1 MWKKKE
7 RWTAAAL
14 LLAMVVVTG
23 LCWYILY
30 IRQQFYDEGTRN
42 LLETYEQVDK
52 SFSIFS
58 RSNWNMLNEWGKS
71 LQAANEEG
79 LAEERLRSYEA
90 EREIWR
96 YSSVYLF
103 NENCEYWSIRGK
115 HEKVDHLWTAFEEM
129 YRTGKPTVSSY
140 IMRSGERRVV
150 YSAPIAPVEIDGTT
164 YTSLAVSYR
173 NKTIE
178 ELIGGSA
185 YGGQSDCYIIHPDGD
200 VMLSEEPK
208 SEIED
213 WMDNLFDYL
222 QKYAQVDAGTLT
234 RARQDVAEGRS
245 GSLSYWLEGKSY
257 YLVYQPVGFQHLSIV
272 GIVGRDVVDSGM
284 RKIQNAT
291 ILLLAGLFFCAGI
304 VLVHGVRTDARLR
317 VEEKERALRQEGE
330 ARQQMEDLA
339 NTDGLTGLYNER
351 YFDALLKENE
361 LNRTPFVLFYLDL
374 DRFKPVNDRYG
385 HDVGDQLLKEVASR
399 LRGCVRESDAVFRIG
414 GDEFVILLADIH
426 SAEECTLILDRL
438 MAAIGESVS
447 ASGIQISISASIGV
461 TLYPEDDEDPD
472 TLLRHADQAM
482 YQAKEAGKNRY
493 QLFDPESDRKAQT
506 HRKYLETMHQSLL
519 NQEFVLFYQPKVDL
533 DDGRVIGVEALIRCK
548 RP

>member
-52 SFSIFS
+52 AFTIFS

-79 LAEERLRSYEA
+79 LAE
-90 EREIWR
+90 
-96 YSSVYLF
+96 
-103 NENCEYWSIRGK
+103 
-115 HEKVDHLWTAFEEM
+115 
-129 YRTGKPTVSSY
+129 
-140 IMRSGERRVV
+140 
-150 YSAPIAPVEIDGTT
+150 
-164 YTSLAVSYR
+164 
-173 NKTIE
+173 
-178 ELIGGSA
+178 
-185 YGGQSDCYIIHPDGD
+185 
-200 VMLSEEPK
+200 
-208 SEIED
+208 
-213 WMDNLFDYL
+213 
-222 QKYAQVDAGTLT
+222 
-234 RARQDVAEGRS
+234 GRS

-257 YLVYQPVGFQHLSIV
+257 YLVYQPVGFQDLSIV
-272 GIVGRDVVDSGM
+272 GIVGRDMVDSGM

-414 GDEFVILLADIH
+414 GDEFALIVNGAVTEGFCKSRVEKIKAAIREPYRLKDAEVQVGTSCGCAVYPCDSDDVRAIRILADH
-426 SAEECTLILDRL
+426 RMYEDKQR
-438 MAAIGESVS
+438 
-447 ASGIQISISASIGV
+447 SGRSC
-461 TLYPEDDEDPD
+461 E
-472 TLLRHADQAM
+472 
-482 YQAKEAGKNRY
+482 
-493 QLFDPESDRKAQT
+493 
-506 HRKYLETMHQSLL
+506 
-519 NQEFVLFYQPKVDL
+519 
-533 DDGRVIGVEALIRCK
+533 
-548 RP
+548 

>member
-14 LLAMVVVTG
+14 LLVMVVVTG
-23 LCWYILY
+23 LCWYVLY

-52 SFSIFS
+52 AFTIFS

-150 YSAPIAPVEIDGTT
+150 YAAPIAPVEIDGTT

-173 NKTIE
+173 NKNIE

-222 QKYAQVDAGTLT
+222 QKRAQVDAGTLT

-245 GSLSYWLEGKSY
+245 GSLFYWLEGKSY
-257 YLVYQPVGFQHLSIV
+257 YLVYQPVGFQDLSIV

-361 LNRTPFVLFYLDL
+361 LNKTPFVLFYLDL

-414 GDEFVILLADIH
+414 GDEFALIVNGTVTEGFCKSRVEKIKAAIREPYRLKDAEVQVGTSCGCAVYPCDSDDVRAIRILADH
-426 SAEECTLILDRL
+426 RMYEDKQR
-438 MAAIGESVS
+438 
-447 ASGIQISISASIGV
+447 SGRSC
-461 TLYPEDDEDPD
+461 E
-472 TLLRHADQAM
+472 
-482 YQAKEAGKNRY
+482 
-493 QLFDPESDRKAQT
+493 
-506 HRKYLETMHQSLL
+506 
-519 NQEFVLFYQPKVDL
+519 
-533 DDGRVIGVEALIRCK
+533 
-548 RP
+548 

>member
-7 RWTAAAL
+7 RWAAAAL

-52 SFSIFS
+52 AFTIFS

-173 NKTIE
+173 NKNVE

-222 QKYAQVDAGTLT
+222 QKRAQVDAGTLT
-234 RARQDVAEGRS
+234 RARQ
-245 GSLSYWLEGKSY
+245 
-257 YLVYQPVGFQHLSIV
+257 
-272 GIVGRDVVDSGM
+272 
-284 RKIQNAT
+284 
-291 ILLLAGLFFCAGI
+291 
-304 VLVHGVRTDARLR
+304 
-317 VEEKERALRQEGE
+317 KEE

-414 GDEFVILLADIH
+414 GDEFALIVNGAVTEGFCKSRVEKIKAAIREPYRLKDAEVQVSTSCGCAVYPCDSDDVRAIRILADH
-426 SAEECTLILDRL
+426 RMYEDKQR
-438 MAAIGESVS
+438 
-447 ASGIQISISASIGV
+447 SGRG
-461 TLYPEDDEDPD
+461 
-472 TLLRHADQAM
+472 
-482 YQAKEAGKNRY
+482 
-493 QLFDPESDRKAQT
+493 
-506 HRKYLETMHQSLL
+506 
-519 NQEFVLFYQPKVDL
+519 
-533 DDGRVIGVEALIRCK
+533 
-548 RP
+548 

>member
-23 LCWYILY
+23 LCWYVLY

-52 SFSIFS
+52 AFTIFS

-200 VMLSEEPK
+200 GGCGHTDPGP
-208 SEIED
+208 
-213 WMDNLFDYL
+213 
-222 QKYAQVDAGTLT
+222 AG
-234 RARQDVAEGRS
+234 RGRGPQRQ
-245 GSLSYWLEGKSY
+245 
-257 YLVYQPVGFQHLSIV
+257 PF
-272 GIVGRDVVDSGM
+272 
-284 RKIQNAT
+284 
-291 ILLLAGLFFCAGI
+291 LLA
-304 VLVHGVRTDARLR
+304 
-317 VEEKERALRQEGE
+317 
-330 ARQQMEDLA
+330 
-339 NTDGLTGLYNER
+339 
-351 YFDALLKENE
+351 
-361 LNRTPFVLFYLDL
+361 
-374 DRFKPVNDRYG
+374 
-385 HDVGDQLLKEVASR
+385 
-399 LRGCVRESDAVFRIG
+399 
-414 GDEFVILLADIH
+414 
-426 SAEECTLILDRL
+426 
-438 MAAIGESVS
+438 
-447 ASGIQISISASIGV
+447 
-461 TLYPEDDEDPD
+461 
-472 TLLRHADQAM
+472 
-482 YQAKEAGKNRY
+482 
-493 QLFDPESDRKAQT
+493 
-506 HRKYLETMHQSLL
+506 
-519 NQEFVLFYQPKVDL
+519 
-533 DDGRVIGVEALIRCK
+533 
-548 RP
+548 

>member
-30 IRQQFYDEGTRN
+30 IRQQFYEEGTRN

-52 SFSIFS
+52 SFTIFS

-222 QKYAQVDAGTLT
+222 QKHAQVDAGTLT
-234 RARQDVAEGRS
+234 GPGRTWQRAAAAAFPAGLRARAIIWSTSLWAFSICPLWASSAVTWWTVECGRS
-245 GSLSYWLEGKSY
+245 
-257 YLVYQPVGFQHLSIV
+257 
-272 GIVGRDVVDSGM
+272 
-284 RKIQNAT
+284 
-291 ILLLAGLFFCAGI
+291 
-304 VLVHGVRTDARLR
+304 
-317 VEEKERALRQEGE
+317 
-330 ARQQMEDLA
+330 
-339 NTDGLTGLYNER
+339 
-351 YFDALLKENE
+351 
-361 LNRTPFVLFYLDL
+361 RTPPSCCWL
-374 DRFKPVNDRYG
+374 G
-385 HDVGDQLLKEVASR
+385 CSSAQAS
-399 LRGCVRESDAVFRIG
+399 CW
-414 GDEFVILLADIH
+414 
-426 SAEECTLILDRL
+426 CT
-438 MAAIGESVS
+438 VS
-447 ASGIQISISASIGV
+447 ASMPACAWRKRSAPSG
-461 TLYPEDDEDPD
+461 
-472 TLLRHADQAM
+472 
-482 YQAKEAGKNRY
+482 
-493 QLFDPESDRKAQT
+493 RK
-506 HRKYLETMHQSLL
+506 
-519 NQEFVLFYQPKVDL
+519 
-533 DDGRVIGVEALIRCK
+533 GRPASRW
-548 RP
+548 RTWPTPTA

>member
-23 LCWYILY
+23 LCWYVLY

-52 SFSIFS
+52 AFTIFS

-222 QKYAQVDAGTLT
+222 QKYAQVDAGILT

-257 YLVYQPVGFQHLSIV
+257 YLVYQPVGFQDLCHC
-272 GIVGRDVVDSGM
+272 GHRRPWRGG
-284 RKIQNAT
+284 QWNAEDPERHHPA
-291 ILLLAGLFFCAGI
+291 AGWAVFLRRHRAGARCP
-304 VLVHGVRTDARLR
+304 HRCRLR

-414 GDEFVILLADIH
+414 GDEF
-426 SAEECTLILDRL
+426 
-438 MAAIGESVS
+438 
-447 ASGIQISISASIGV
+447 ASSS
-461 TLYPEDDEDPD
+461 TEP
-472 TLLRHADQAM
+472 
-482 YQAKEAGKNRY
+482 
-493 QLFDPESDRKAQT
+493 
-506 HRKYLETMHQSLL
+506 
-519 NQEFVLFYQPKVDL
+519 
-533 DDGRVIGVEALIRCK
+533 
-548 RP
+548 

>member
-52 SFSIFS
+52 SFTIFS

-185 YGGQSDCYIIHPDGD
+185 YGG
-200 VMLSEEPK
+200 
-208 SEIED
+208 
-213 WMDNLFDYL
+213 
-222 QKYAQVDAGTLT
+222 
-234 RARQDVAEGRS
+234 
-245 GSLSYWLEGKSY
+245 KSY
-257 YLVYQPVGFQHLSIV
+257 YLVYQPVGFQDLSIV

-304 VLVHGVRTDARLR
+304 VLVHGVRIDARLR
-317 VEEKERALRQEGE
+317 VEEKERALRQEEE

-414 GDEFVILLADIH
+414 GDEFALIVNGAVTEGFCKSRVEKIKAAIREPYRLKDAEVQVGTSCGCAVYPCDSDDVRAIRILADH
-426 SAEECTLILDRL
+426 RMYEDKQR
-438 MAAIGESVS
+438 
-447 ASGIQISISASIGV
+447 SGRSC
-461 TLYPEDDEDPD
+461 E
-472 TLLRHADQAM
+472 
-482 YQAKEAGKNRY
+482 
-493 QLFDPESDRKAQT
+493 
-506 HRKYLETMHQSLL
+506 
-519 NQEFVLFYQPKVDL
+519 
-533 DDGRVIGVEALIRCK
+533 
-548 RP
+548 

>member
-52 SFSIFS
+52 AFTIFS

-140 IMRSGERRVV
+140 I
-150 YSAPIAPVEIDGTT
+150 
-164 YTSLAVSYR
+164 
-173 NKTIE
+173 
-178 ELIGGSA
+178 
-185 YGGQSDCYIIHPDGD
+185 IHPDGD

-222 QKYAQVDAGTLT
+222 QKRAQVDAGTLT

-245 GSLSYWLEGKSY
+245 GSLSCWLEGKSY
-257 YLVYQPVGFQHLSIV
+257 YLVYQPVGFQDLSIV

-304 VLVHGVRTDARLR
+304 VLVHGVRIDARLR
-317 VEEKERALRQEGE
+317 VEEKERALRQEEE

-414 GDEFVILLADIH
+414 GDEFALIVNGAITEGFCKSRVEKIKAAIREPYRLKDAEVQVGTSCGCAVYPCDSDDVRAIRILADH
-426 SAEECTLILDRL
+426 RMYEDKQR
-438 MAAIGESVS
+438 
-447 ASGIQISISASIGV
+447 SGRSC
-461 TLYPEDDEDPD
+461 E
-472 TLLRHADQAM
+472 
-482 YQAKEAGKNRY
+482 
-493 QLFDPESDRKAQT
+493 
-506 HRKYLETMHQSLL
+506 
-519 NQEFVLFYQPKVDL
+519 
-533 DDGRVIGVEALIRCK
+533 
-548 RP
+548 

>member
-1 MWKKKE
+1 
-7 RWTAAAL
+7 
-14 LLAMVVVTG
+14 
-23 LCWYILY
+23 
-30 IRQQFYDEGTRN
+30 
-42 LLETYEQVDK
+42 
-52 SFSIFS
+52 
-58 RSNWNMLNEWGKS
+58 
-71 LQAANEEG
+71 
-79 LAEERLRSYEA
+79 
-90 EREIWR
+90 
-96 YSSVYLF
+96 
-103 NENCEYWSIRGK
+103 
-115 HEKVDHLWTAFEEM
+115 M

-222 QKYAQVDAGTLT
+222 QKHAQVDAGTLT

-245 GSLSYWLEGKSY
+245 GSLSCWFEGKSY
-257 YLVYQPVGFQHLSIV
+257 YLVYQPVGFQDLSIV

-304 VLVHGVRTDARLR
+304 VLVHGVRIDARLR
-317 VEEKERALRQEGE
+317 VEEKERALRQEEE

-414 GDEFVILLADIH
+414 GDEFALIVNGAVTEGFCKSRVEKIKAAIREPYRLKDAEVQVGTSCGCAVYPCDSDDVRAIRILADH
-426 SAEECTLILDRL
+426 RMYEDKQR
-438 MAAIGESVS
+438 
-447 ASGIQISISASIGV
+447 SGRSC
-461 TLYPEDDEDPD
+461 E
-472 TLLRHADQAM
+472 
-482 YQAKEAGKNRY
+482 
-493 QLFDPESDRKAQT
+493 
-506 HRKYLETMHQSLL
+506 
-519 NQEFVLFYQPKVDL
+519 
-533 DDGRVIGVEALIRCK
+533 
-548 RP
+548 

>member
-7 RWTAAAL
+7 RWTVAAL

-52 SFSIFS
+52 SFAIFS

-150 YSAPIAPVEIDGTT
+150 YAAPIAPVEIDGTT

-222 QKYAQVDAGTLT
+222 QKHAQVDAGTLT

-245 GSLSYWLEGKSY
+245 GHGAGSA
-257 YLVYQPVGFQHLSIV
+257 HLGLTAALRARES
-272 GIVGRDVVDSGM
+272 GAGRDDLTEPGGDIEGVAD
-284 RKIQNAT
+284 
-291 ILLLAGLFFCAGI
+291 GLFVGLAAAG
-304 VLVHGVRTDARLR
+304 
-317 VEEKERALRQEGE
+317 Q
-330 ARQQMEDLA
+330 RQQNSGQDA
-339 NTDGLTGLYNER
+339 AAARRGGSD
-351 YFDALLKENE
+351 DALHAGVALGGLES
-361 LNRTPFVLFYLDL
+361 FG
-374 DRFKPVNDRYG
+374 G
-385 HDVGDQLLKEVASR
+385 HCGEVIAAKALSFLMGLLH
-399 LRGCVRESDAVFRIG
+399 LGCV
-414 GDEFVILLADIH
+414 
-426 SAEECTLILDRL
+426 
-438 MAAIGESVS
+438 AA
-447 ASGIQISISASIGV
+447 
-461 TLYPEDDEDPD
+461 
-472 TLLRHADQAM
+472 
-482 YQAKEAGKNRY
+482 
-493 QLFDPESDRKAQT
+493 RKAASAA
-506 HRKYLETMHQSLL
+506 L
-519 NQEFVLFYQPKVDL
+519 
-533 DDGRVIGVEALIRCK
+533 GRVIVPAGGLHHLPEVVHHLPAVGLGEAALGQIAAEDGLRK
-548 RP
+548 GNILAAGSGQHFFTG

>member
-52 SFSIFS
+52 AFTIFS

-208 SEIED
+208 S
-213 WMDNLFDYL
+213 
-222 QKYAQVDAGTLT
+222 
-234 RARQDVAEGRS
+234 
-245 GSLSYWLEGKSY
+245 Y
-257 YLVYQPVGFQHLSIV
+257 YLVYQPVGFQDLSIV

-304 VLVHGVRTDARLR
+304 VLVHGVRIDARLR
-317 VEEKERALRQEGE
+317 VEEKERALRQEEE

-414 GDEFVILLADIH
+414 GDEFALIVNGAVTEGFCKSRVEKIKAAIREPYRLKDAEVQVGTSCGCAVYPCDSDDVRAIRILADH
-426 SAEECTLILDRL
+426 RMYEDKQR
-438 MAAIGESVS
+438 
-447 ASGIQISISASIGV
+447 SGRS
-461 TLYPEDDEDPD
+461 
-472 TLLRHADQAM
+472 
-482 YQAKEAGKNRY
+482 
-493 QLFDPESDRKAQT
+493 
-506 HRKYLETMHQSLL
+506 
-519 NQEFVLFYQPKVDL
+519 
-533 DDGRVIGVEALIRCK
+533 
-548 RP
+548 

>member
-257 YLVYQPVGFQHLSIV
+257 YLVYQPVGFQDLSIV

>member
-52 SFSIFS
+52 AFTIFS

-245 GSLSYWLEGKSY
+245 G
-257 YLVYQPVGFQHLSIV
+257 
-272 GIVGRDVVDSGM
+272 
-284 RKIQNAT
+284 
-291 ILLLAGLFFCAGI
+291 
-304 VLVHGVRTDARLR
+304 
-317 VEEKERALRQEGE
+317 
-330 ARQQMEDLA
+330 
-339 NTDGLTGLYNER
+339 
-351 YFDALLKENE
+351 
-361 LNRTPFVLFYLDL
+361 
-374 DRFKPVNDRYG
+374 
-385 HDVGDQLLKEVASR
+385 
-399 LRGCVRESDAVFRIG
+399 
-414 GDEFVILLADIH
+414 GDEFALIVNGAVTEGFCKSRVEKIKAAIREPYRLRDAEVQVGTSCGCAVYPCDSDDVRAIRILADH
-426 SAEECTLILDRL
+426 RMYEDKQR
-438 MAAIGESVS
+438 
-447 ASGIQISISASIGV
+447 SGRG
-461 TLYPEDDEDPD
+461 
-472 TLLRHADQAM
+472 
-482 YQAKEAGKNRY
+482 
-493 QLFDPESDRKAQT
+493 
-506 HRKYLETMHQSLL
+506 
-519 NQEFVLFYQPKVDL
+519 
-533 DDGRVIGVEALIRCK
+533 
-548 RP
+548 

>member
-23 LCWYILY
+23 LCWYVLY

-42 LLETYEQVDK
+42 LLETYEQVD
-52 SFSIFS
+52 
-58 RSNWNMLNEWGKS
+58 
-71 LQAANEEG
+71 
-79 LAEERLRSYEA
+79 
-90 EREIWR
+90 
-96 YSSVYLF
+96 
-103 NENCEYWSIRGK
+103 
-115 HEKVDHLWTAFEEM
+115 
-129 YRTGKPTVSSY
+129 
-140 IMRSGERRVV
+140 
-150 YSAPIAPVEIDGTT
+150 
-164 YTSLAVSYR
+164 
-173 NKTIE
+173 
-178 ELIGGSA
+178 
-185 YGGQSDCYIIHPDGD
+185 
-200 VMLSEEPK
+200 
-208 SEIED
+208 
-213 WMDNLFDYL
+213 
-222 QKYAQVDAGTLT
+222 AGTLT
-234 RARQDVAEGRS
+234 RARQDVAEGRI
-245 GSLSYWLEGKSY
+245 GSLSYWLEGKNY

-317 VEEKERALRQEGE
+317 VEKKERALRQEGE

-414 GDEFVILLADIH
+414 GDEFALIVNGAITEGFCKSRVEKIKAAIREPYRLKDAEVQVGTSCGCAVYPCDSDDVRAIRILADH
-426 SAEECTLILDRL
+426 R
-438 MAAIGESVS
+438 M
-447 ASGIQISISASIGV
+447 
-461 TLYPEDDEDPD
+461 YEDKQ
-472 TLLRHADQAM
+472 R
-482 YQAKEAGKNRY
+482 
-493 QLFDPESDRKAQT
+493 F
-506 HRKYLETMHQSLL
+506 
-519 NQEFVLFYQPKVDL
+519 
-533 DDGRVIGVEALIRCK
+533 GRS
-548 RP
+548 